1 MKKAPPIRAT
11 PTGVSRK
18 PPVLLVYAAALNR
31 ELVTDAHRTRL
42 AALCHVLDPKPVP
55 GFDDPRA
62 LPHLGEVE
70 ILLTGWGCP
79 PLDEDV
85 LERMPNLRGAFHAA
99 GTVKNH
105 VTPAC
110 FRRGVRVTSAAYA
123 NAIPVAEFTVAAI
136 VLANKKVFRASR
148 LYRQVKGFRLWSREF
163 PGIGNHDKVVGIVG
177 ASRIGRMVMERLRG
191 FDLSVL
197 VHDPFLDD
205 AEARALGAEL
215 CELDDLL
222 ERSDVVSLHAP
233 SLPATRQ
240 MIDRRRLGLLRDGA
254 TLINTARGAL
264 VDSDALTE
272 ELVAGRIEAVLD
284 TTEPEVLPDD
294 SPLYDLENVF
304 LTPHIAGSQG
314 TETRRM
320 LDLALDEIERFV
332 RGQRLEHEVLADD
345 WDRIA

>member
-1 MKKAPPIRAT
+1 M
-11 PTGVSRK
+11 SRK

-31 ELVTDAHRTRL
+31 ELVTDAHRDRL
-42 AALCHVLDPKPVP
+42 AGLCHVLDPEPVP

-62 LPHLGEVE
+62 APHLDSVE
-70 ILLTGWGCP
+70 ILLSGWGCP
-79 PLDEDV
+79 RLDAATLD
-85 LERMPNLRGAFHAA
+85 RMPKLRGAFHAA

-110 FRRGVRVTSAAYA
+110 FERGVRVTSAAFA
-123 NAIPVAEFTVAAI
+123 NGIPVAEFTVAAI
-136 VLANKKVFRASR
+136 VLANKKAFRASR
-148 LYRQVKGFRLWSREF
+148 RYRELKGFRLWSQEF

-191 FDLSVL
+191 FDLGLL
-197 VHDPFLDD
+197 VYDPWLD
-205 AEARALGAEL
+205 AGEARALGAEP

-222 ERSDVVSLHAP
+222 RRSDVVSLHAP
-233 SLPATRQ
+233 SVPATRH

-254 TLINTARGAL
+254 TFVNTARGAL
-264 VDSDALTE
+264 VDHDALTE
-272 ELVAGRIEAVLD
+272 ELVSGRIDAVLD
-284 TTEPEVLPDD
+284 TTEPELLPED
-294 SPLYDLENVF
+294 SPLYDLDNVF

-332 RGQRLEHEVLADD
+332 RDEPLQHEVRAED